1 MEEIYIK
8 ARAKINLNL
17 EVFEKRKDNY
27 HNLES
32 VFQKVNLYDEMYIK
46 KIKEDKFKLNIN
58 IQELDNKENII
69 YKAYV
74 KLKERYKTI
83 TGVEIT
89 VKKNIPMQAGMA
101 GGSTDCAAFIIAM
114 NKLFDLKLSKK
125 EIESFGKSFGADVV
139 PCFYNKAIKAEGIGD
154 IITHID
160 TNFRYYMVIIKPQI
174 CCNTKEMFERL
185 DTQDNIKQLNTSE
198 NIIKALKNKDIKLLA
213 KSLYN
218 VFEEVI
224 PEKESIKN
232 IKKELIKNG
241 ALNALMTGSGSS
253 VYGIFEDKQSAK
265 KAYMELKDKY
275 ETYICTSYNVKKEE
289 MF

>member
-58 IQELDNKENII
+58 IRELDNKENII

-160 TNFRYYMVIIKPQI
+160 TNFRYYMVIIKPKI

-185 DTQDNIKQLNTSE
+185 DTQHNIKQLNTSE

-213 KSLYN
+213 KNLYN

>member
-58 IQELDNKENII
+58 IRELDNKENII

-160 TNFRYYMVIIKPQI
+160 TNFRYYMVIIKPKI

-185 DTQDNIKQLNTSE
+185 DTQHNIKQLNTSE

-213 KSLYN
+213 KNLYN

-224 PEKESIKN
+224 PEKENIKN

>member
-32 VFQKVNLYDEMYIK
+32 VFQKVNLYDEMHIK

-213 KSLYN
+213 KNLYN

>member
-58 IQELDNKENII
+58 IRELDNKENII

>member
-58 IQELDNKENII
+58 IRELDNKENII

-213 KSLYN
+213 KNLYN

>member
-32 VFQKVNLYDEMYIK
+32 VFQKVNLYDEMHIK

-58 IQELDNKENII
+58 IRELDNKENII

-213 KSLYN
+213 KNLYN

-275 ETYICTSYNVKKEE
+275 ETYICTSNKVKKEE

>member
-32 VFQKVNLYDEMYIK
+32 VFQKVNLYDEMHIK

-58 IQELDNKENII
+58 IRELDNKENII

-160 TNFRYYMVIIKPQI
+160 TNFRYYMVIIKPKI

-213 KSLYN
+213 KNLYN

-224 PEKESIKN
+224 PEKENIKN

>member
-32 VFQKVNLYDEMYIK
+32 VFQKVNLYDEMHIK

-58 IQELDNKENII
+58 IRELDNKENII

-160 TNFRYYMVIIKPQI
+160 TNFRYYMVIIKPKI

-213 KSLYN
+213 KNLYN

>member
-160 TNFRYYMVIIKPQI
+160 TNFRYYMVIIKPKI

-213 KSLYN
+213 KNLYN

>member
-160 TNFRYYMVIIKPQI
+160 TNFRYYMVIIKPKI

-185 DTQDNIKQLNTSE
+185 DTQHNIKQLNTSE

-213 KSLYN
+213 KNLYN

>member
-32 VFQKVNLYDEMYIK
+32 VFQKVNLYDEMHIK

-58 IQELDNKENII
+58 IRELDNKENII

-89 VKKNIPMQAGMA
+89 VKKNIPMKAGMA

-213 KSLYN
+213 KNLYN